1 MFSKKDKKKFSD
13 TDKQVQ
19 SFTGAVKKAE
29 EIEELKEKAEPPI
42 NRGGRPMQG
51 KTKANIP
58 VRFVIS
64 EEVDKWLESMT
75 DRKHKTPS
83 AVAKKILMAQY
94 ELQNNS

>member
-1 MFSKKDKKKFSD
+1 MFTKKDKKKFSD
-13 TDKQVQ
+13 TETPVQ

-29 EIEELKEKAEPPI
+29 EIQELKEKAEPAV
-42 NRGGRPMQG
+42 NKGGRPMQG

-58 VRFVIS
+58 VRYVIS

-94 ELQNNS
+94 QLHNND